1 MAIVTGKLMRVTFDD
16 MNTRGEATLEVQ
28 HDDESMTYLVV
39 DINRMTERIP
49 PSGKSKRKRRDTR

>member
-49 PSGKSKRKRRDTR
+49 PAKTKRKAR